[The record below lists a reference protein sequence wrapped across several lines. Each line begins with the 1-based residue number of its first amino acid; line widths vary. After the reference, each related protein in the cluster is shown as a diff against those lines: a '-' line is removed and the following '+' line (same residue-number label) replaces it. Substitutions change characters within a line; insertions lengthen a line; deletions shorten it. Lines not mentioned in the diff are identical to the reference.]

1 MMKLAIILLSIVFL
15 LTDTTAGN
23 AEECA
28 TATPPTCVQGSG
40 YFDNKD
46 AEKTCRDAV
55 KIYQKSVS
63 EFWDCQRAQANAV
76 NDEARKVI
84 RLFNCR
90 VRGKE
95 TCE

>member
-1 MMKLAIILLSIVFL
+1 MRIATRICVTLLLAGFGQG
-15 LTDTTAGN
+15 AF
-23 AEECA
+23 AEECV
-28 TATPPTCVQGSG
+28 TATPPTCVEGTG

-46 AEKTCRDAV
+46 AEQACRDAV
-55 KIYQKSVS
+55 KTYQKSVN
-63 EFWDCQRAQANAV
+63 EFWDCQRAQASAV

-84 RLFNCR
+84 RQFNCR